1 MRSSGKDLVWKLR
14 PRKLLDVADK
24 AELDKAELY
33 LVGGFYYPTNDYHL
47 SGILA
52 KNPDLSKR

>member
-24 AELDKAELY
+24 AELDKVELY
-33 LVGGFYYPTNDYHL
+33 LVGGFYYPTNDCHL

>member
-1 MRSSGKDLVWKLR
+1 M
-14 PRKLLDVADK
+14 LDVADK

-52 KNPDLSKR
+52 KILTWSKR